1 MLRHIGM
8 RNQLSIPV
16 TALALLALAAC
27 GTESGSGSGSGGDGG
42 GSVTTDLP
50 LTGVHWTVD
59 SVTVD
64 GKKSAAPNGAHVEIT
79 DKGRAQGNY
88 GCNQFGAAVKVEGDT
103 VTVGKGEMTEM
114 GCAEDI
120 QGFEE
125 AMKDA
130 FTGKLKAKL
139 VDKNLTLT
147 TPKGDSITLTSE
159 PAAPLAGTKWTVNS
173 LLTGDVATSLPA
185 GTEKNAW
192 FTLAKDGSVRG
203 SLGCNTFSSTA
214 KVSGSTHHLRPPGQ
228 HPEDVR
234 RHRGHGG
241 EPPAQGARGQGD
253 VQPPAPRSHPHRTQR
268 EGRLRERHHRV
279 TVRSPRGPG
288 PPQFGPVVDLAYT
301 RCRATW

>member
-214 KVSGSTHHLRPPGQ
+214 KVSGSTITFDRLASTRKMCAGTAGTVENHLRKVLEGKVTFNLQ
-228 HPEDVR
+228 
-234 RHRGHGG
+234 HRGI
-241 EPPAQGARGQGD
+241 
-253 VQPPAPRSHPHRTQR
+253 T
-268 EGRLRERHHRV
+268 L
-279 TVRSPRGPG
+279 TGPNG
-288 PPQFGPVVDLAYT
+288 KGVSAN
-301 RCRATW
+301 ATTG